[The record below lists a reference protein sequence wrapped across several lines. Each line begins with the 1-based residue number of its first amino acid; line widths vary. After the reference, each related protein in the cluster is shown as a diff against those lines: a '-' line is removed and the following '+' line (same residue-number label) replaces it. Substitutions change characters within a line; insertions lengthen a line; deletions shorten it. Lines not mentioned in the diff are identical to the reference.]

1 MPADR
6 CPTSPVVGDKRTH
19 QGRARLGTFDP
30 DRTPG
35 QADLAPGN
43 LTTLAHFVGFQGD
56 ELRRLD
62 VTTPPPSGRSLAR
75 ELDGN
80 ARELSSNHGGDR
92 YETVRARVT
101 VDVHRFWDDNGS
113 IDGRS
118 RGMDNMTASP
128 SNFIDRLF
136 FGYQNS
142 ATLKASL
149 ELDVFTAIG
158 EGSTDAAALAARCN
172 AAPRGI
178 VALCDSLVVMG
189 FLTKLSGNY
198 ALSPDAAL
206 FLDRRSQMCIAGIH
220 EFLAAPEMVTL
231 AFQDPAGAVRRG
243 GAPGLANVA
252 PDHPI
257 WVRFARAMGPFMQL
271 DAKLVAEHA
280 GGEPRRVLD
289 ISASHGLFGIA
300 FGQRFP
306 ECHITGLDWSAVVA
320 VARENADAAGMADRY
335 DTIAGNAF
343 EVAWGKDYDLVLLP
357 NFLHHFDAASCT
369 AILRRAHAALSPGGR
384 VAIVEWVPNED
395 RISPPVPALFTM
407 TMLLTTPAGT
417 TYTVAEL
424 AAMLT
429 DAGFGSPEVMPLV
442 PTPLTLLVARAQ

>member
-1 MPADR
+1 
-6 CPTSPVVGDKRTH
+6 
-19 QGRARLGTFDP
+19 
-30 DRTPG
+30 
-35 QADLAPGN
+35 
-43 LTTLAHFVGFQGD
+43 
-56 ELRRLD
+56 
-62 VTTPPPSGRSLAR
+62 
-75 ELDGN
+75 
-80 ARELSSNHGGDR
+80 
-92 YETVRARVT
+92 
-101 VDVHRFWDDNGS
+101 
-113 IDGRS
+113 
-118 RGMDNMTASP
+118 MDNMTASP

-142 ATLKASL
+142 ATLKAAL

-172 AAPRGI
+172 AALRGI

-189 FLTKLSGNY
+189 FLTKSSDSYTLS
-198 ALSPDAAL
+198 SDASA
-206 FLDRRSQMCIAGIH
+206 FLDRRSPMCIAGIH
-220 EFLAAPEMVTL
+220 DFLAAPEMVAL
-231 AFQDPAGAVRRG
+231 MFQDPAGAVRRG

-280 GGEPRRVLD
+280 GDPPPRRVLD
-289 ISASHGLFGIA
+289 ISASHGLYGIA

-306 ECHITGLDWSAVVA
+306 ECRVTGLDWSAVIA
-320 VARENADAAGMADRY
+320 VARENAATAGMADRY
-335 DTIAGNAF
+335 DIIAGNAF
-343 EVAWGKDYDLVLLP
+343 EVAWGKGYDLVLLP

-369 AILRRAHAALSPGGR
+369 ALLRRARAALSPGGR

-395 RISPPVPALFTM
+395 RISPPVPALFAM
-407 TMLLTTPAGT
+407 TMLLTTPAGS
-417 TYTVAEL
+417 TYTVPEL

-429 DAGFGSPEVMPLV
+429 AADFGSPEVTPLL

>member
-1 MPADR
+1 
-6 CPTSPVVGDKRTH
+6 
-19 QGRARLGTFDP
+19 
-30 DRTPG
+30 
-35 QADLAPGN
+35 
-43 LTTLAHFVGFQGD
+43 
-56 ELRRLD
+56 
-62 VTTPPPSGRSLAR
+62 
-75 ELDGN
+75 
-80 ARELSSNHGGDR
+80 
-92 YETVRARVT
+92 
-101 VDVHRFWDDNGS
+101 
-113 IDGRS
+113 
-118 RGMDNMTASP
+118 MDNMTASP

-142 ATLKASL
+142 ATLKAAL

-172 AAPRGI
+172 AALRGI

-189 FLTKLSGNY
+189 FLTKSSDSYTLS
-198 ALSPDAAL
+198 SDASA
-206 FLDRRSQMCIAGIH
+206 FLDRRSPMCIAGIH
-220 EFLAAPEMVTL
+220 DFLAAPEMVAL
-231 AFQDPAGAVRRG
+231 MFQDPAGAVRRG

-280 GGEPRRVLD
+280 GDPPPRRVLD
-289 ISASHGLFGIA
+289 ISASHGLYGIA

-306 ECHITGLDWSAVVA
+306 ECRVTGLDWSAVIA
-320 VARENADAAGMADRY
+320 VARENAATAGMADRY
-335 DTIAGNAF
+335 DIIAGNAF
-343 EVAWGKDYDLVLLP
+343 EVAWGKGYDLVLLP

-369 AILRRAHAALSPGGR
+369 AILRRARAALSPGGR

-407 TMLLTTPAGT
+407 TMLLTTPGGT
-417 TYTVAEL
+417 TYTAPEL

-429 DAGFGSPEVMPLV
+429 DAGFGSPDVTPLV